1 MIISKNAYISEILR
15 RREKQIIKRI
25 QRQKSI
31 PFLYCVTLP
40 LWKSAF
46 LEIYEYDELLSD
58 FYQGENIVVV
68 GLAAGRE
75 DALIMTK
82 RIVQDLA
89 GADRMKEAV
98 EYFCGEES

>member
-1 MIISKNAYISEILR
+1 MCN
-15 RREKQIIKRI
+15 
-25 QRQKSI
+25 
-31 PFLYCVTLP
+31 P
-40 LWKSAF
+40 AF

-75 DALIMTK
+75 DALVMTK

-89 GADRMKEAV
+89 GADQMKEAV

>member
-58 FYQGENIVVV
+58 FYQGETLWSSVWQPE
-68 GLAAGRE
+68 GE
-75 DALIMTK
+75 DAL
-82 RIVQDLA
+82 
-89 GADRMKEAV
+89 
-98 EYFCGEES
+98 S